1 MKKHTQGTLALGVSV
16 LILSGMIVAPIKN
29 EIAKADVTDPG
40 FTDICTDDEGG
51 SSNSNNSSGST
62 SAATKNGQKYKP
74 TDFQMPDF
82 GDETPKAGQ
91 PDYSLCKKIADA
103 VGKAVGCD
111 PKFVFAQM
119 GEETSWGGAPGASAP
134 RDGEHNLTGIGYVSG
149 TPGAKGGSEH
159 GEGDGAYGAYDS
171 WQHYAMAYASILAN
185 MLDGND
191 QAKHDP
197 KAFIH
202 ALKQHGYFTDSEQ
215 HYLAGFLSD
224 MSKYDSSS
232 GNNQALSAGNGNVSA
247 STGADSSGSSDND
260 NPNCSSG
267 NGGGSSTTSDNGSVV
282 GIARSMMGWFHYPN
296 PDRHNVQL
304 CTKNGKLNSKDD
316 LKKDGITD
324 CSGFVWIVLKLAGY
338 NVPAGMGWFTGTMA
352 QDAKGPHKWFKKI
365 DPKDAKPGDVIIVNE
380 GSGEGENGHT
390 AIITENWHGYDTKC
404 INEGGDDETIFHN
417 DGVCED
423 TIQRQF
429 GSMLQGGDVTIAEP
443 VKGNSK

>member
-1 MKKHTQGTLALGVSV
+1 MLTFAGV
-16 LILSGMIVAPIKN
+16 LSSPVDMVV
-29 EIAKADVTDPG
+29 AKAEVVDPG
-40 FTDICTDDEGG
+40 YMAVCVNSG
-51 SSNSNNSSGST
+51 SSSGSSSSDSGSSGGT
-62 SAATKNGQKYKP
+62 AAKSSQKYKP
-74 TDFQMPDF
+74 TDFSMPDF
-82 GDETPKAGQ
+82 GDETPKVGQ

-119 GEETSWGGAPGASAP
+119 GEETAWGSAELAKAA
-134 RDGEHNLTGIGYVSG
+134 RDGEHNLSGIGYVPG

-202 ALKQHGYFTDSEQ
+202 VLAQHDYFTAKESV
-215 HYLAGFLSD
+215 YLAGFLGD
-224 MSKYDSSS
+224 MAKYDNAGNSQAGSAGDGNAASSDGANSS
-232 GNNQALSAGNGNVSA
+232 GNN
-247 STGADSSGSSDND
+247 
-260 NPNCSSG
+260 NPACD
-267 NGGGSSTTSDNGSVV
+267 NGGNSDGSGQADGDIVKL
-282 GIARSMMGWFHYPN
+282 ARSLMGWFHYPN
-296 PDRHNVQL
+296 PDRHNVQMV
-304 CTKNGKLNSKDD
+304 TKDGKLNSKDD

-324 CSGFVWIVLKLAGY
+324 CSGFVWLVLKLAGY
-338 NVPAGMGWFTGTMA
+338 SVPPAMGWFTGTMA
-352 QDAKGPHKWFKKI
+352 QDAKGPHKWFKQI

-404 INEGGDDETIFHN
+404 INEGGDDETVFHN

-429 GSMLQGGDVTIAEP
+429 GSMLQAGDVTIAEP
-443 VKGNSK
+443 VKASSSKK